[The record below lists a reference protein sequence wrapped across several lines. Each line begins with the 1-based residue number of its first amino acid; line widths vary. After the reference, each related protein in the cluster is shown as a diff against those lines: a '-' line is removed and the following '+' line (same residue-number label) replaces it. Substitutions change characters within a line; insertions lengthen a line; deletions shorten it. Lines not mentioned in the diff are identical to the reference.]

1 MKKIMNKINFAIIAL
16 MATGSAFAARTPK
29 NIDIASIQGSGSNG
43 ICDLLNNLHDVFN
56 ILRIMA
62 FIGAAFYI
70 ASWAW
75 GYIKGGKADLDDVK
89 GKGIGLLV
97 GFSALFLIGIVLSF
111 IMSAAGLNIIGCDNV
126 LIKW

>member
-1 MKKIMNKINFAIIAL
+1 MKKIMNKINFAIIA
-16 MATGSAFAARTPK
+16 MMVSGSAFAARASRTP
-29 NIDIASIQGSGSNG
+29 IDIGTGNG
-43 ICDLLNNLHDVFN
+43 ICDLLENLHEVFN

-75 GYIKGGKADLDDVK
+75 GYIKGGKAELDDVK
-89 GKGIGLLV
+89 TKGIGLLV

-111 IMSAAGLNIIGCDNV
+111 VMSAAGLKVLGCNDI

>member
-1 MKKIMNKINFAIIAL
+1 MKKIMNKINFAIVA
-16 MATGSAFAARTPK
+16 MMVSSSAFAARQVKT
-29 NIDIASIQGSGSNG
+29 IDIANIQGGSNG

-56 ILRIMA
+56 ILRILA

-70 ASWAW
+70 AGWAW

-97 GFSALFLIGIVLSF
+97 GFSALFLIGILLSF
-111 IMSAAGLNIIGCDNV
+111 IMSAAGLNILGCGDI
-126 LIKW
+126 LRKW

>member
-1 MKKIMNKINFAIIAL
+1 MKKVMNKINFAIIAM
-16 MATGSAFAARTPK
+16 MATGVASARDVR
-29 NIDIASIQGSGSNG
+29 NIDIANIQGSGSNG
-43 ICDLLNNLHDVFN
+43 ICDLLTNLHDVFN

-89 GKGIGLLV
+89 TKGIGLLV

-111 IMSAAGLNIIGCDNV
+111 IMSAAGLNILGCDNV
-126 LIKW
+126 LRKW